1 MLCLREIKDLG
12 REKEGNQ
19 EGRLLFYQDADYFF
33 YYFPLCLPQTGLDP
47 GGSALPLLTAHPH
60 PVRAK
65 PPVAPLSQGLA
76 AGSRLQ
82 TPAG

>member
-33 YYFPLCLPQTGLDP
+33 
-47 GGSALPLLTAHPH
+47 LLFS
-60 PVRAK
+60 PVPSSNWA
-65 PPVAPLSQGLA
+65 
-76 AGSRLQ
+76 
-82 TPAG
+82 